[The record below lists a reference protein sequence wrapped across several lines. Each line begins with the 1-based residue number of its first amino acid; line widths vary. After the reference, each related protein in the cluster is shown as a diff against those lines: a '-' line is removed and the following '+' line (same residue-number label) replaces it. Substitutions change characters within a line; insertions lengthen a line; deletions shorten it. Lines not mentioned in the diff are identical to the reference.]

1 MTAPAS
7 AKRPAFW
14 MISGA
19 FSFTV
24 MGALTHAIGD
34 RCDWLTIAF
43 SRAIFML
50 VTSVA
55 AAKLAGSPLAI
66 WKPRTLWVRSFAG
79 SFSLVCSFFALTKL
93 PVGEVLTLT
102 NTYPLWIL
110 VLSWLTTKRAPRPF
124 EVISVAL
131 GLAGLI
137 LIEQP
142 SLSGD
147 QFAAAVALIS
157 SVSTAVA
164 MLGLHRLRDVDSKA
178 VVAHFAGVATII
190 SGVWLLGRIAADG
203 MPRGSLDTA
212 TIMMVLGVGISGTLG
227 QICLTKAYATGAPA
241 RVSVLALTQVVFGL
255 AFDVLIWQRSVPAIS
270 LVGTL
275 LILGP
280 SAWLLAR
287 TSPKPLPNKPD
298 EPTNGNS

>member
-1 MTAPAS
+1 M
-7 AKRPAFW
+7 
-14 MISGA
+14 
-19 FSFTV
+19 
-24 MGALTHAIGD
+24 
-34 RCDWLTIAF
+34 
-43 SRAIFML
+43 
-50 VTSVA
+50 
-55 AAKLAGSPLAI
+55 
-66 WKPRTLWVRSFAG
+66 
-79 SFSLVCSFFALTKL
+79 
-93 PVGEVLTLT
+93 
-102 NTYPLWIL
+102 
-110 VLSWLTTKRAPRPF
+110 
-124 EVISVAL
+124 AL